1 MHYSIVNIIMF
12 FLIYGFLGFLAESIF
27 RSIAEKRL
35 FISRAFLTNG
45 FCPLYGLC
53 GILIVI
59 IFTLCELTINN
70 TLWALILATVASII
84 TVTFL
89 EYIVGRVLDRVF
101 NCKLWDYSS
110 YYLNLHSYICVEF
123 SLLWGIVAIILSN
136 FIHPAMEVL
145 VYAIP
150 YEVRN
155 FISTIGISILFVNAS
170 YNLRQRYPKGKLKT

>member
-1 MHYSIVNIIMF
+1 MNKLESIYRHITANSPKNRLKRSENMHYSIVNIIMF

-89 EYIVGRVLDRVF
+89 EYIVG
-101 NCKLWDYSS
+101 
-110 YYLNLHSYICVEF
+110 
-123 SLLWGIVAIILSN
+123 
-136 FIHPAMEVL
+136 
-145 VYAIP
+145 
-150 YEVRN
+150 
-155 FISTIGISILFVNAS
+155 
-170 YNLRQRYPKGKLKT
+170 